1 MELNQVLQHLD
12 YTISKAKEL
21 KPEQFDYSDVVMEF
35 DELKKCGTVCC
46 ILGHYPNWQ
55 IKGFSYFKSI
65 VDFEV
70 DYSETDSID
79 IKDGLSHY
87 HGISLTLVNFL
98 FFGRGPLFR
107 NLPHY
112 NDLKDYSLSEVIQR
126 FELVRKLLASGAI
139 TPMHPF

>member
-1 MELNQVLQHLD
+1 MELNKVLERLD

-21 KPEQFDYSDVVMEF
+21 KPEQFDYSDIVMEF
-35 DELKKCGTVCC
+35 DELNECGTVCC

-70 DYSETDSID
+70 DYSETDSFD
-79 IKDGLSHY
+79 IKDGLFHY

-98 FFGRGPLFR
+98 FFGRGNLFM
-107 NLPHY
+107 NLPY
-112 NDLKDYSLSEVIQR
+112 YDDLKDYSLSEVIQR
-126 FELVRKLLASGAI
+126 FEHIRTLLASGEI
-139 TPMHPF
+139 TPNQEF